1 MGKNIQIFEEKKFDF
16 WRKNVE
22 FFLPIELFGQSWV
35 PSKNVSHLASY
46 IANIQTNI
54 EMSAELYYIARINYG
69 QMGAKKHKS
78 FATLNSIII

>member
-1 MGKNIQIFEEKKFDF
+1 MLPVGKNIQIFEKKNFDF

-22 FFLPIELFGQSWV
+22 FGQSWV

-69 QMGAKKHKS
+69 QMGAKQHKS